1 MRGLFTSIFLLIM
14 FEPFVEP
21 TVTVS
26 VFDLNTKILEITR
39 ALIQTFNG
47 VRRSDHPLDFLKE
60 RLFSNL
66 TNIIPQIEEINMR
79 NDTGK

>member
-1 MRGLFTSIFLLIM
+1 M

-47 VRRSDHPLDFLKE
+47 VRGSDHPLDILRE